1 MCDGNG
7 TVEYFAKCVEENTR
21 EFISFI
27 HCDKPHHKINRV
39 YLRDVCS
46 VIHPFDGS
54 IGLNE
59 TTAMKLTLK
68 ANSSYTITIMDK
80 SFAFLSSNPS
90 LTPRSAIT
98 VKDTDNHIIVFLKV
112 KFVHSSFKRSL
123 FSCRQ

>member
-7 TVEYFAKCVEENTR
+7 TVEDFAKCVEENTR
-21 EFISFI
+21 EFI

-68 ANSSYTITIMDK
+68 ANSSYTITVMDK

>member
-1 MCDGNG
+1 MMIC
-7 TVEYFAKCVEENTR
+7 
-21 EFISFI
+21 
-27 HCDKPHHKINRV
+27 
-39 YLRDVCS
+39 LR
-46 VIHPFDGS
+46 FK

-68 ANSSYTITIMDK
+68 ANSGYTITLMDK

-112 KFVHSSFKRSL
+112 KFVHSSSRSL
-123 FSCRQ
+123 FSSRQ